1 MPVLGGFFL
10 TPSAKDPR
18 TGKNDRVEPLY
29 YADYLQ
35 LDRLLSSQKLESA
48 KEGEP
53 VHDEMLFII
62 VHQAYELWFKQIL
75 WELAE
80 ISDLFSQPAIDESEM
95 LRIVAHL
102 DRVTEIQKLLI
113 AQIDV
118 LETMTPLDFLE
129 FRDYLIPASGF
140 QSAQFR
146 LIENRLGVR
155 PQDRVRLAGSPYTT
169 AFSDE
174 DRARV
179 EESEREPSLFE
190 LVDSWL
196 TRTPFLEQGEFVF
209 WDEYRQA
216 VHTVLDHDR
225 AVVEKNPHLT
235 AGEREEQLR
244 SFDHTFDLF
253 EAIFDPDRHERLL
266 ATGER
271 RLSFLA
277 FQAALFINLYRH
289 EPALQEPFRLLT
301 LLVDIDQ
308 GFTAWR
314 YRHALMTMRMIGR
327 RIGTGGSAGAAFL
340 TRSAERSRVFMDLVQ
355 LATFMIPRS
364 ALPDLPSEVER
375 RMRFRF
381 EDEA

>member
-1 MPVLGGFFL
+1 MD
-10 TPSAKDPR
+10 A
-18 TGKNDRVEPLY
+18 VEPLY

-35 LDRLLSSQKLESA
+35 LDRLLSSQELESA
-48 KEGEP
+48 KQGET

-75 WELAE
+75 WELDE
-80 ISDLFSQPAIDESEM
+80 ISNLFSQPAIDESEM
-95 LRIVAHL
+95 LRIVGHL
-102 DRVTEIQKLLI
+102 DRITEIQKLLI

-146 LIENRLGVR
+146 LIENHLGVR

-169 AFSDE
+169 AFSEE
-174 DRARV
+174 DRSRV
-179 EESEREPSLFE
+179 EAAEQQPNLFE
-190 LVDSWL
+190 LVDRWL
-196 TRTPFLEQGEFVF
+196 ARTPFLEQGDFVF
-209 WDEYRQA
+209 WDHYREA
-216 VHTVLDHDR
+216 VHAVLDHDR
-225 AVVEKNPHLT
+225 MVIEKNPHLT
-235 AGEREEQLR
+235 ADEREEQLR

-253 EAIFDPDRHERLL
+253 EAIFDPERHERLL

-271 RLSFLA
+271 RLSFTA

-289 EPALQEPFRLLT
+289 EPALQEPFRLVT

-327 RIGTGGSAGAAFL
+327 RVGTGGSAGAAFL
-340 TRSAERSRVFMDLVQ
+340 TRSAEKSRVFSDLVQ

-364 ALPDLPSEVER
+364 ALPELPPEVER

>member
-1 MPVLGGFFL
+1 MN
-10 TPSAKDPR
+10 R
-18 TGKNDRVEPLY
+18 MERVEPLY

-35 LDRLLSSQKLESA
+35 LDRLLSSQDLESA
-48 KEGEP
+48 KAGHP

-80 ISDLFSQPAIDESEM
+80 ISALFSQPAIDESEM
-95 LRIVAHL
+95 LQIVAHL
-102 DRVTEIQKLLI
+102 DRITEIQKLLI

-129 FRDYLIPASGF
+129 FRNYLIPASGF
-140 QSAQFR
+140 QSVQFR

-155 PQDRVRLAGSPYTT
+155 PEDRVRLAGSPYTT
-169 AFSDE
+169 ALSKE
-174 DRARV
+174 DRALV
-179 EESEREPSLFE
+179 EASERSPSLFE
-190 LVDSWL
+190 LVDEWL
-196 TRTPFLEQGEFVF
+196 ARTPFLEQSDFFF
-209 WDEYRQA
+209 WDQYREA
-216 VHTVLDHDR
+216 VNAVLDHDR
-225 AVVEKNPHLT
+225 AVVKQNPNLT
-235 AGEREEQLR
+235 EPEREEQLK
-244 SFDHTFDLF
+244 SFDHTYDLF
-253 EAIFDPDRHERLL
+253 EAIFDPERHERLVSV
-266 ATGER
+266 GER

-289 EPALQEPFRLLT
+289 EPALQEPFRVLT

-314 YRHALMTMRMIGR
+314 YRHALMTVRMIGR
-327 RIGTGGSAGAAFL
+327 RVGTGGSAGAAFL
-340 TRSAERSRVFMDLVQ
+340 TRSAEKSRVFTDLVQ

-364 ALPDLPSEVER
+364 ALPELPPEVEG

-381 EDEA
+381 ENEP

>member
-1 MPVLGGFFL
+1 
-10 TPSAKDPR
+10 
-18 TGKNDRVEPLY
+18 
-29 YADYLQ
+29 
-35 LDRLLSSQKLESA
+35 
-48 KEGEP
+48 
-53 VHDEMLFII
+53 
-62 VHQAYELWFKQIL
+62 
-75 WELAE
+75 
-80 ISDLFSQPAIDESEM
+80 
-95 LRIVAHL
+95 
-102 DRVTEIQKLLI
+102 
-113 AQIDV
+113 
-118 LETMTPLDFLE
+118 MTPLDFLE

-140 QSAQFR
+140 QSVQFR
-146 LIENRLGVR
+146 LVENRLGVR

-179 EESEREPSLFE
+179 EASEKESSLFE

-216 VHTVLDHDR
+216 VHTLLDHDR

-266 ATGER
+266 STGER

-327 RIGTGGSAGAAFL
+327 RVGTGGSAGAAFL
-340 TRSAERSRVFMDLVQ
+340 TRSAERSRVFTDLVQ

-364 ALPDLPSEVER
+364 ALPDLPPEVER

>member
-1 MPVLGGFFL
+1 
-10 TPSAKDPR
+10 
-18 TGKNDRVEPLY
+18 VEPLY

-35 LDRLLSSQKLESA
+35 LDRLLSSQSLQSA
-48 KEGEP
+48 IEGEA
-53 VHDEMLFII
+53 VHDEMLFIV
-62 VHQAYELWFKQIL
+62 VHQTYELWFKQIL

-80 ISDLFSQPAIDESEM
+80 ISELFAQPAIDESEM

-102 DRVTEIQKLLI
+102 DRITEIQKLLI

-140 QSAQFR
+140 QSVQFR
-146 LIENRLGVR
+146 LLENRLGVR

-174 DRARV
+174 DRTRV
-179 EESEREPSLFE
+179 EASEKEPSLFE
-190 LVDSWL
+190 LVDNWL
-196 TRTPFLEQGEFVF
+196 TRTPFLHQGEFVF

-235 AGEREEQLR
+235 NAEREEQLR

-327 RIGTGGSAGAAFL
+327 RVGTGGSAGAAFL
-340 TRSAERSRVFMDLVQ
+340 TRSAEKSRVFTDLVQ

-364 ALPDLPSEVER
+364 ALPDLPPEVER

>member
-1 MPVLGGFFL
+1 MRKSRHVYVTGF
-10 TPSAKDPR
+10 TQEWRP
-18 TGKNDRVEPLY
+18 VEPLY

-35 LDRLLSSQKLESA
+35 LDRLLSSQGLESA
-48 KEGEP
+48 KQGEV

-75 WELAE
+75 WELDE
-80 ISDLFSQPAIDESEM
+80 ISNLFSQPTIDESEM
-95 LRIVAHL
+95 LRIVGHL
-102 DRVTEIQKLLI
+102 DRITEIQKLLI

-155 PQDRVRLAGSPYTT
+155 PQDRVRLAGAPYTT
-169 AFSDE
+169 AFSEE
-174 DRARV
+174 DRGRV
-179 EESEREPSLFE
+179 EAAEKQPNLFQ
-190 LVDSWL
+190 LVDRWL
-196 TRTPFLEQGEFVF
+196 ARTPFLEQGDFVF
-209 WDEYRQA
+209 WDQYREA
-216 VHTVLDHDR
+216 VHKVLDHDR
-225 AVVEKNPHLT
+225 MVIEKNPHLT
-235 AGEREEQLR
+235 NEEREEQLR

-253 EAIFDPDRHERLL
+253 EAIFDPERHERLL

-271 RLSFLA
+271 RLSFTA

-289 EPALQEPFRLLT
+289 EPALQEPFRLVT

-314 YRHALMTMRMIGR
+314 YRHALMTVRMIGR
-327 RIGTGGSAGAAFL
+327 RVGTGGSAGAAFL
-340 TRSAERSRVFMDLVQ
+340 TRSAEKSRVFSDLVQ

-364 ALPDLPSEVER
+364 ALPELPPEVER

>member
-1 MPVLGGFFL
+1 MPNL
-10 TPSAKDPR
+10 R
-18 TGKNDRVEPLY
+18 KNGLVEPLY
-29 YADYLQ
+29 YADSLQ
-35 LDRLLSSQKLESA
+35 LDRLLSAQQLESA
-48 KEGEP
+48 RSGEP

-75 WELAE
+75 WELSE
-80 ISDLFSQPAIDESEM
+80 ISELFAQPSIDESDM

-102 DRVTEIQKLLI
+102 DRITEIQKLLI

-129 FRDYLIPASGF
+129 FRNYLIPASGF

-146 LIENRLGVR
+146 LIENHLGVR
-155 PQDRVRLAGSPYTT
+155 PEDRVRLAGSPYTT
-169 AFSDE
+169 ALSEE
-174 DRARV
+174 DRTRV
-179 EESEREPSLFE
+179 EAAEQEPSLFQ
-190 LVDSWL
+190 LVDGWL
-196 TRTPFLEQGEFVF
+196 ARTPFLQQGDFVF
-209 WDEYRQA
+209 WDQYRAA
-216 VHTVLDHDR
+216 VQKVLDHDR
-225 AVVEKNPHLT
+225 SVVENNRNLT
-235 AGEREEQLR
+235 DAERAEQLK
-244 SFDHTFDLF
+244 SFVHTYDLF
-253 EAIFDPDRHERLL
+253 EAVFDPERHERLV

-314 YRHALMTMRMIGR
+314 YRHALMTVRMIGR

-340 TRSAERSRVFMDLVQ
+340 TRSAEKSRVFTDLVQ

-364 ALPDLPSEVER
+364 ALPELPPEVEG

>member
-1 MPVLGGFFL
+1 
-10 TPSAKDPR
+10 
-18 TGKNDRVEPLY
+18 
-29 YADYLQ
+29 
-35 LDRLLSSQKLESA
+35 
-48 KEGEP
+48 
-53 VHDEMLFII
+53 MLFII

-80 ISDLFSQPAIDESEM
+80 ICELFSEPAIDESDM

-129 FRDYLIPASGF
+129 FRNYLIPASGF
-140 QSAQFR
+140 QSVQFR

-155 PQDRVRLAGSPYTT
+155 PQDRLRLAGSPYTT
-169 AFSDE
+169 ALREE

-179 EESEREPSLFE
+179 EAAEREPNLFQ

-196 TRTPFLEQGEFVF
+196 QRTPFLEQGDFVF
-209 WDEYRQA
+209 WEQYREA
-216 VHTVLDHDR
+216 VHAVLDHDR
-225 AVVEKNPHLT
+225 AVVEKNRNLT
-235 AGEREEQLR
+235 EDEREEQLKA
-244 SFDHTFDLF
+244 FDHTFDLF
-253 EAIFDPDRHERLL
+253 AAIFDPERHQRLV

-271 RLSFLA
+271 RLSFQA

-289 EPALQEPFRLLT
+289 EPALQEPFRVLT

-314 YRHALMTMRMIGR
+314 YRHALMTVRMIGR
-327 RIGTGGSAGAAFL
+327 RVGTGGSAGAAFL
-340 TRSAERSRVFMDLVQ
+340 TRSAERSRVFTDLVQ

-364 ALPDLPSEVER
+364 ALPELPPEVER